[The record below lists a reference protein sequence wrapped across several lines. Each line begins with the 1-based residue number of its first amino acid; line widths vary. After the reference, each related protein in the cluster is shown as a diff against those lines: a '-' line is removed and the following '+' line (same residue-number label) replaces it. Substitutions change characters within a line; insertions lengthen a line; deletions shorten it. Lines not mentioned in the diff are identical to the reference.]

1 MNKKIEK
8 QNIDCMENGTL
19 LDMEEK
25 YVQNTKELNNVI
37 AQIRYF
43 QKTRFY
49 NKHNEEF
56 VEMINKEMEKLD
68 ERFKELVEL

>member
-1 MNKKIEK
+1 MKK
-8 QNIDCMENGTL
+8 DMDSLENGTL
-19 LDMEEK
+19 LNAEEK
-25 YVQNTKELNNVI
+25 YTENTRELNNVI

-56 VEMINKEMEKLD
+56 VAMINVEMEKLD
-68 ERFKELVEL
+68 ERFRELMKE

>member
-1 MNKKIEK
+1 MK
-8 QNIDCMENGTL
+8 QDIDSLKNGTL
-19 LDMEEK
+19 LDAEEK
-25 YVQNTKELNNVI
+25 YAENTRELNNVI

-56 VEMINKEMEKLD
+56 VAMINAEMENLD
-68 ERFKELVEL
+68 ERFKELISQ